1 VTTVSPKRVP
11 RRHKLLT
18 EQLDVLQITPEARK
32 QAAAVL
38 EVLAGLRTPEQAAE
52 ALSVSLPTYYNLET
66 RALRGLFQGC
76 LPQPPG
82 RSMVLGAKLRAAEL
96 RCVTLEKQVQRY
108 QALLRTAQRNVGLMP
123 ATTPAKAEGKR
134 RRRRKPTVRALR
146 ALAALRE
153 NGITPAESVGPS
165 SGEGLSPSTAV
176 SS

>member
-1 VTTVSPKRVP
+1 MTTVRPQRVP

-96 RCVTLEKQVQRY
+96 RCATLEKQVQRY

-123 ATTPAKAEGKR
+123 VTTPVKSDGKR
-134 RRRRKPTVRALR
+134 RRRRKPSVRALR
-146 ALAALRE
+146 AVAALRE
-153 NGITPAESVGPS
+153 NGGPAEATAAPS
-165 SGEGLSPSTAV
+165 SSEALSPSTV
-176 SS
+176 VGS